1 MRLRMLTAS
10 SAAELTVSHFD
21 LAIVGEPVDDRGVA
35 AVELATAVADRL
47 VVARYHPLTLRIQ
60 FDDREME
67 VDAAS
72 GYLSGNGAKGI
83 LIESTTL
90 GFPEMC
96 VCCRVARRLGYP
108 SLSFLYVEPLQ
119 YRRHDRA
126 TKVIQQRDFE
136 LSDEIV
142 GYKPVPGAIASL
154 DQVAIG
160 GDAEA
165 HNVVFLLGFE
175 GERMDRAIED
185 LPIDPRR
192 CYLVFGVPGFR
203 PGWELDSF
211 ANNIRVLSA
220 EDFHQEPRFCAADN
234 PLAVVELL
242 EDIYR
247 GQTEDAQ
254 LFVAPIG
261 TKPHGIGAALFA
273 TERDN
278 IGLLYDHPKRKEG
291 RSSQTGTWHLFV
303 AGFGA

>member
-1 MRLRMLTAS
+1 M
-10 SAAELTVSHFD
+10 F
-21 LAIVGEPVDDRGVA
+21 
-35 AVELATAVADRL
+35 
-47 VVARYHPLTLRIQ
+47 
-60 FDDREME
+60 
-67 VDAAS
+67 
-72 GYLSGNGAKGI
+72 
-83 LIESTTL
+83 
-90 GFPEMC
+90 
-96 VCCRVARRLGYP
+96 VCCRVIRSLGYP
-108 SLSFLYVEPLQ
+108 TVSFLYVEPRR

-160 GDAEA
+160 GEPEA

-175 GERMDRAIED
+175 GERIDRAIED

-211 ANNIRVLSA
+211 ANNIRVLSD
-220 EDFHQEPRFCAADN
+220 EDFHQDPRFCAADN

-242 EDIYR
+242 EEIYK
-247 GQTEDAQ
+247 GQTEETQ

-273 TERDN
+273 TEA
-278 IGLLYDHPKRKEG
+278 
-291 RSSQTGTWHLFV
+291 Q
-303 AGFGA
+303 